1 MISNEHIGEA
11 IQRNNDVDTCQFL
24 GKGIFLL
31 RMADWELPQK
41 MNSYAVMKTVDP
53 DWFDIAFSPNV
64 YVTNLMEDEQFDAAS
79 IVPELDDD
87 WEETESDDGHRELYD
102 DLDICDTVLE

>member
-64 YVTNLMEDEQFDAAS
+64 YVTNLMEEN
-79 IVPELDDD
+79 
-87 WEETESDDGHRELYD
+87 WEEIESDDGHRELYD
-102 DLDICDTVLE
+102 DLDIADTVLE

>member
-1 MISNEHIGEA
+1 MISNELIGEA
-11 IQRNNDVDTCQFL
+11 LQRNNDVDTCQFL

-64 YVTNLMEDEQFDAAS
+64 YVTNLMEEN
-79 IVPELDDD
+79 
-87 WEETESDDGHRELYD
+87 WEEIESDDGHRELYD
-102 DLDICDTVLE
+102 DLDIDDTVLE